1 MCKTMIRGEIIA
13 WIIFLIKQYGYMS
26 LLVLMFLENVFPPI
40 PSEII
45 LTFSG
50 YLVTLG
56 YFKIQAVV
64 VISTLGSFLGSLCLY
79 AIGYL
84 LSPRKQS
91 KLFHLLRIQP
101 MKITECQEWFDK
113 HGKKAVFITR
123 FLPVIRSLISLPAG
137 MMAMPLLPFC
147 IYTLVG
153 TLLWNTILVTIGVL
167 LGESFDKVQL
177 IISEY
182 KVLVIIGIMLYI
194 VYWYLK
200 RRKMQH

>member
-1 MCKTMIRGEIIA
+1 MIRGEIMA
-13 WIIFLIKQYGYMS
+13 WIIFLIKQYGYIS
-26 LLVLMFLENVFPPI
+26 LLALMFLENIFPPI

-50 YLVTLG
+50 YLATLG
-56 YFKIQAVV
+56 YFQIQAVV

-84 LSPRKQS
+84 LSPTKQI
-91 KLFHLLRIQP
+91 KLFHLLRIQSHHI
-101 MKITECQEWFDK
+101 KECQEWFDN

-123 FLPVIRSLISLPAG
+123 FIPVVRSLISLPAG

-147 IYTLVG
+147 LYTLLG
-153 TLLWNTILVTIGVL
+153 TLLWNTILVSVGVI
-167 LGESFDKVQL
+167 LGENFDQIRF

-182 KVLVIIGIMLYI
+182 KVVVIICIILYI